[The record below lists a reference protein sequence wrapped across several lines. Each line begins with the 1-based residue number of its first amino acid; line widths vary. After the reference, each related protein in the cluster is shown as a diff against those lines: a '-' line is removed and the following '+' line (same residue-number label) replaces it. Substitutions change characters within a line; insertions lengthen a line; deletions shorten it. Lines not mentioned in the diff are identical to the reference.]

1 MVKMYQ
7 YYRHEELNEK
17 SSRLGI
23 VFDVMVT
30 GVTGAGKSTTLN
42 TIFQKEVA
50 KVGSGVDPETMN
62 LDSYRLNNSFRL
74 WDTPGL
80 GDGKANDKNHCK
92 SLISLLYK
100 DYGENHGFIDLVLVI
115 IDGSSRDMGT
125 TYKLLNEII
134 VPNFQKERIV
144 VAINQADIA
153 MKGRYWNHRDKKP
166 ERELIDFLES
176 KSASIQE
183 RVMEATGINI
193 RRPVYYSAEHNYN
206 IDKLLDMLINSMPKE
221 KRKLIS

>member
-1 MVKMYQ
+1 MYQ
-7 YYRHEELNEK
+7 YYRYEELNEK

-62 LDSYRLNNSFRL
+62 IDSYRLNNSFRL

-92 SLISLLYK
+92 LLISLLYK

-115 IDGSSRDMGT
+115 IDGSSKDMGT
-125 TYKLLNEII
+125 IHKLLNEII
-134 VPNFQKERIV
+134 VPNFQKERII

-153 MKGRYWNHRDKKP
+153 MKGRYWNHREKKP
-166 ERELIDFLES
+166 ECELIDFLEK

-183 RVMEATGINI
+183 RVMEATGIKI
-193 RRPVYYSAEHNYN
+193 MKPVYYSAEHNYN
-206 IDKLLDMLINSMPKE
+206 IDKLLDVLINSMPIE

>member
-23 VFDVMVT
+23 IFDVMVT
-30 GVTGAGKSTTLN
+30 GITGAGKSTTLN
-42 TIFQKEVA
+42 AIFQKEVA
-50 KVGSGVDPETMN
+50 IVGSGVDPETMN

-92 SLISLLYK
+92 SLISLLCK

-134 VPNFQKERIV
+134 VPNFQKERII

-176 KSASIQE
+176 KSVSVQE
-183 RVMEATGINI
+183 RVMEATGIKI
-193 RRPVYYSAEHNYN
+193 SRPVYYSAEYNYN
-206 IDKLLDMLINSMPKE
+206 IDKLLDMLISIMPNE
-221 KRKLIS
+221 KRKLIF